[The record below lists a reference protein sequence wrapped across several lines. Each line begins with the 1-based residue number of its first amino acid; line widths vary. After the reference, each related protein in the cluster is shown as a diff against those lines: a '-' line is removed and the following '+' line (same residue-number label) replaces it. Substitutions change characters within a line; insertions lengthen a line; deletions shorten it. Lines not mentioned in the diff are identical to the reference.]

1 MFFKS
6 IFQCILCMLEGSGAL
21 LLLLLF
27 TYIHLQIILWVCTAV
42 QDLYVQTKILYTY
55 MHNFFFS
62 QCESFFTS
70 SRRFRPTAMSPSW
83 LPCKWLRL
91 LIYRLPLRKWGL
103 DGFGLVCTLY
113 ILRYVRMY
121 RSMCAICT
129 IVVELLWSSSALK
142 DMGVDC
148 HSAHEQQE
156 MDGRVVSVY

>member
-27 TYIHLQIILWVCTAV
+27 TYVRTLADHPMSLHCCTGS
-42 QDLYVQTKILYTY
+42 LYVHTIHICIT
-55 MHNFFFS
+55 FFRNVSHFS
-62 QCESFFTS
+62 PVVEASD
-70 SRRFRPTAMSPSW
+70 R
-83 LPCKWLRL
+83 LHRL
-91 LIYRLPLRKWGL
+91 LHDCALANLSFATEKMRVGWFWVSIY
-103 DGFGLVCTLY
+103 TIY
-113 ILRYVRMY
+113 S
-121 RSMCAICT
+121 SMCAICT
-129 IVVELLWSSSALK
+129 IVVELLRSSSALK